1 MAKRTKIIFVV
12 NPISGTSD
20 KKHIIDLIPKYMNK
34 ECFEWAIRKTEYRG
48 HAAKLVDEA
57 IEENA
62 DVVVTDTITTTKK
75 TTIKNIEP
83 IETATIEQQI
93 LKCPK
98 CNSDLILR
106 TATRGA
112 NAGKQFYGCSNFP
125 KCKYIQNII

>member
-57 IEENA
+57 IEENDFA
-62 DVVVTDTITTTKK
+62 YLAEGNDDF
-75 TTIKNIEP
+75 
-83 IETATIEQQI
+83 
-93 LKCPK
+93 
-98 CNSDLILR
+98 DLD
-106 TATRGA
+106 
-112 NAGKQFYGCSNFP
+112 QFDDNDY
-125 KCKYIQNII
+125 